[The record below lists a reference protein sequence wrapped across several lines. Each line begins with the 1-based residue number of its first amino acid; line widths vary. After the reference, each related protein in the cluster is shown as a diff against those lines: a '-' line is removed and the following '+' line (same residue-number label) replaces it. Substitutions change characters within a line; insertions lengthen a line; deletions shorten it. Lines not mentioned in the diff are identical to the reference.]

1 MVKGHQK
8 LQLVVACIVVVEGTV
23 GPAVAAA
30 AVLVVAAAVVGV
42 TAAVVAVAG
51 VTVAVVVVV
60 AVGVVEAVD
69 SCDPFE
75 PAVDPTLV
83 AVAIAV
89 DLAY

>member
-51 VTVAVVVVV
+51 VTVAVVVV
-60 AVGVVEAVD
+60 AVVVVEAVD

-83 AVAIAV
+83 AVEIAV